1 MKISVQFILPL
12 SWLALSGC
20 YRDQPQGNHAFV
32 FPSIINS
39 SISDTLVKAKWSVD
53 CMMASNPI
61 YIGKFKMEDV
71 IDIAHYHDTTLMV
84 DQLSPGSDS
93 CNATGLELY
102 ADYNQS
108 VYMNWGRR
116 DTTFAYYPVIVA
128 NRTPSLKIFRGKD
141 THVDGLQEARNKE
154 FMGCWH
160 PIEHKGF
167 DICGNG
173 VWWTMLHPGE
183 LIILLLTKYEGDTE
197 APMRVRILNQG
208 NVYLSQPFLG
218 TIHSGQ
224 FRFCNQDIFSGE
236 GIDQYDIKCTFFG
249 AIPFEL
255 DSALMAEK

>member
-1 MKISVQFILPL
+1 M
-12 SWLALSGC
+12 
-20 YRDQPQGNHAFV
+20 N
-32 FPSIINS
+32 
-39 SISDTLVKAKWSVD
+39 
-53 CMMASNPI
+53 
-61 YIGKFKMEDV
+61 DV

-197 APMRVRILNQG
+197 APMRVRILKQG
-208 NVYLSQPFLG
+208 NVYLSSPFQG
-218 TIHSGQ
+218 RSIQG
-224 FRFCNQDIFSGE
+224 N
-236 GIDQYDIKCTFFG
+236 
-249 AIPFEL
+249 L
-255 DSALMAEK
+255 DSATKIYFLVRGSTSMTLNPPSLEPFLLNSIPF